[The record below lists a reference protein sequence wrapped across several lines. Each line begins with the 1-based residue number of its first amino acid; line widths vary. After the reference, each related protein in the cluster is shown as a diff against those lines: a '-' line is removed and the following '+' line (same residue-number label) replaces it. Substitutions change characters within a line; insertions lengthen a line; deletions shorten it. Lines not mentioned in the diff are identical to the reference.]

1 MILLVQRIMAIIV
14 SAGRRLFLLV
24 AFFATIQALL
34 HSHALA
40 DSDTVHASAP
50 AQSCVL
56 CVSSA
61 TAMLA
66 VAVHLPP
73 PAFAD
78 RPATASRIQLESLFS
93 TRSLPSRA
101 PPQL

>member
-1 MILLVQRIMAIIV
+1 MTGI
-14 SAGRRLFLLV
+14 RRLFLLV

-34 HSHALA
+34 HLHALA
-40 DSDTVHASAP
+40 DSDTGHASAP
-50 AQSCVL
+50 AKSCVL

-61 TAMLA
+61 TAMPA

-73 PAFAD
+73 PAVAD
-78 RPATASRIQLESLFS
+78 RPGTASSVQFRSRFS